1 MYGARPIRT
10 WVQNNVMT
18 VISEM
23 LIKKEAT
30 KGSTISIDASDD
42 KKRLKYDVVKK
53 EVVDPPDEVPSASTM
68 GMIQQWRAPWY
79 GCHKFRSFS
88 ECILV

>member
-23 LIKKEAT
+23 LVKKEAC
-30 KGSTISIDASDD
+30 KFSTIRIDVMED
-42 KKRLKYDVVKK
+42 KELKYEVVKRRCQPLATPTK
-53 EVVDPPDEVPSASTM
+53 KSL
-68 GMIQQWRAPWY
+68 I
-79 GCHKFRSFS
+79 
-88 ECILV
+88 